1 MVEPLKVA
9 PDGVVVKVALLHF
22 NDKGQVLFA
31 RSRGQTLAYTLGGKP
46 SHGEQFMEALVREV
60 KEESGADLIADTIR
74 FYKVFEDQCY
84 GYVEGTKLLMYC
96 FTGDYK
102 GTPLPMAEIEELV
115 YLDADDIGRGR
126 TTPMGEKILNHLA
139 EENLIGPFRE

>member
-1 MVEPLKVA
+1 MSDDMQQPENTPATPEKA
-9 PDGVVVKVALLHF
+9 PRKRKTKKLAADGGTHALALRESVKQKSEKF
-22 NDKGQVLFA
+22 
-31 RSRGQTLAYTLGGKP
+31 LA
-46 SHGEQFMEALVREV
+46 
-60 KEESGADLIADTIR
+60 D
-74 FYKVFEDQCY
+74 
-84 GYVEGTKLLMYC
+84 YVEGTKLLMYC

-139 EENLIGPFRE
+139 EENLIGPFWD